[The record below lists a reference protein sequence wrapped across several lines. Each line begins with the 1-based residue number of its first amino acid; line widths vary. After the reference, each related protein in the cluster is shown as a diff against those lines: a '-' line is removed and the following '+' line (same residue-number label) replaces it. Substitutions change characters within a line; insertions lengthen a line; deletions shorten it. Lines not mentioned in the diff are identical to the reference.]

1 PPRSS
6 GTASAKP
13 SPTPERRTSRTT
25 RPRPNPRRRADDRPV
40 RRGREQLRPG
50 HVPLL
55 PGRRRVQPSRAL
67 RRMHGCRA
75 RRGVPAR
82 LRPHAQLPDP
92 HGGELMSTDQ
102 TPALARATEALN
114 YVFDEEPRTALADLD
129 EPTRL
134 LLAEGA
140 RAAVSAALHD
150 PDDPDWLARALY
162 EQDEREE
169 VAI

>member
-1 PPRSS
+1 
-6 GTASAKP
+6 
-13 SPTPERRTSRTT
+13 
-25 RPRPNPRRRADDRPV
+25 
-40 RRGREQLRPG
+40 
-50 HVPLL
+50 
-55 PGRRRVQPSRAL
+55 
-67 RRMHGCRA
+67 
-75 RRGVPAR
+75 
-82 LRPHAQLPDP
+82 
-92 HGGELMSTDQ
+92 MSTDQ

-169 VAI
+169 VAIGAIKADESNPWSALPDSERYFYRSLINAVRAAILGADQ